1 MPRVPTPSPI
11 RLAAPVAK
19 VRKAAEQRLGAQAS
33 ANGDLVVG
41 DNPDGGPGI
50 SLALRFEP
58 DGDAGTIVDIEQRTE
73 TGAPFFGWF
82 IRPLLRLGARRS
94 SAYAIAM
101 LRSELEGGPEPAP
114 PKPFPELPP
123 VPFTAE
129 QTTLLATAAAAAAIV
144 AFASALF
151 GQFADPIS
159 KTFHA
164 GNLGTSAVF
173 AVTRVGAIVAL
184 PATAIADRRGRR
196 PLILVGIAASAAA
209 CLISGV
215 APNIAIFTAG
225 QILQRAAV
233 FTTATVAAIAVIEE
247 APEGAR
253 AYSLSMLALAGGLG
267 FSLSVVLLPLAD
279 IGNNGWRIP
288 FALGACTVLLIP
300 RISRK
305 LIETKR
311 YEAIA
316 ARADIARGRVREI
329 AHVAYRRRF
338 VLLGFA
344 AFLTSVFSAPS
355 SSLMNKYLTDVHG
368 FSNSSIAVFRT
379 ITTGIP
385 GLVGLILGGRLAE
398 QRGRRPIAAIGL
410 AIATATQMVFF
421 VTAGPVLWVM
431 AAASI
436 LAAGASGIAVGSLEV
451 ELFPTEVRSTSN
463 ALLVVIGVTGSVT
476 GLLIAGGLSNAM
488 GGIGR
493 SIALTG
499 IGALIAAIFVIPRL
513 PESGARALDD
523 VSPTEEYGPGS

>member
-11 RLAAPVAK
+11 RLAAPVARARA
-19 VRKAAEQRLGAQAS
+19 VAEQRLGAQTS
-33 ANGDLVVG
+33 ADGEFVIG

-50 SLALRFEP
+50 LLTLSLTA
-58 DGDAGTIVDIEQRTE
+58 DGDATTLVDIRDHVE
-73 TGAPFFGWF
+73 TGVPFFGWF

-94 SAYAIAM
+94 KAYTIAM
-101 LRSELEGGPEPAP
+101 LRAELEGAPEPAP
-114 PKPFPELPP
+114 PKPFPGLPP

-151 GQFADPIS
+151 GQYADPIS

-196 PLILVGIAASAAA
+196 PLILAGLVASAIA
-209 CLISGV
+209 CLISAV
-215 APNIAIFTAG
+215 APGLIIFTVG
-225 QILQRAAV
+225 QVLQRAAV
-233 FTTATVAAIAVIEE
+233 FTTGTVAAIAVIEE

-253 AYSLSMLALAGGLG
+253 AYALSMLALAGGLG

-279 IGNNGWRIP
+279 LGNGGWRIP
-288 FALGACTVLLIP
+288 FALGACTVILVP
-300 RISRK
+300 RIGRK

-311 YEAIA
+311 YSAVA
-316 ARADIARGRVREI
+316 ARTDVVRGRVREI

-368 FSNSSIAVFRT
+368 FSNSGIALFRT

-398 QRGRRPIAAIGL
+398 VRGRRPIAAIGL
-410 AIATATQMVFF
+410 AIATATQMIFF
-421 VTAGPVLWVM
+421 VAAGPVLWVM
-431 AAASI
+431 AAVSI

-476 GLLIAGGLSNAM
+476 GLLIAGALSDAL

-499 IGALIAAIFVIPRL
+499 IGALIAAAFVIPRL

-523 VSPTEEYGPGS
+523 VSPTEETQA

>member
-1 MPRVPTPSPI
+1 MPRVSSPALI
-11 RLAAPVAK
+11 RIAAPVDA
-19 VRKAAEQRLGAQAS
+19 VRKAAIEKLAAEPS
-33 ANGDLVVG
+33 ESNTLVVG
-41 DNPDGGPGI
+41 GGDGP
-50 SLALRFEP
+50 SVVLELHVEA
-58 DGDAGTIVDIEQRTE
+58 DGDGTSVVRITSDTQSGI
-73 TGAPFFGWF
+73 PFFGWF
-82 IRPLLRLGARRS
+82 ITPLLRSGARRS
-94 SAYAIAM
+94 RDYAIAV
-101 LRSELEGGPEPAP
+101 LRAALEGAPEPEP
-114 PKPFPELPP
+114 PKPFPGLPP
-123 VPFTAE
+123 VPFTPE
-129 QTTLLATAAAAAAIV
+129 QAVLLASAAAAAAIV

-164 GNLGTSAVF
+164 GDLGTSAVF
-173 AVTRVGAIVAL
+173 AVTRVGALVAL

-196 PLILVGIAASAAA
+196 PLILVGIVASAIS
-209 CLISGV
+209 CLISGI
-215 APNIAIFTAG
+215 APNLVIFTIG

-233 FTTATVAAIAVIEE
+233 FTTGTVAAVAVIEE

-279 IGNNGWRIP
+279 IGGSGWRIP
-288 FALGACTVLLIP
+288 FLVGAATVLLVP
-300 RISRK
+300 RIGRA
-305 LIETKR
+305 LMETRR
-311 YEAIA
+311 YEALA
-316 ARADIARGRVREI
+316 ARTEIARGRVREI
-329 AHVAYRRRF
+329 AHEAYRRRF

-368 FSNSSIAVFRT
+368 FSNSSIAVFRI

-398 QRGRRPIAAIGL
+398 ARGRRPIAAIGL

-421 VTAGPVLWVM
+421 LTAGPVLWVM
-431 AAASI
+431 AAVSI

-463 ALLVVIGVTGSVT
+463 AILVVIGVTGSVT
-476 GLLIAGGLSNAM
+476 GLLVAGALSDPF

-493 SIALTG
+493 AIALTG
-499 IGALIAAIFVIPRL
+499 VAALIAAIFVIPRL
-513 PESGARALDD
+513 PESGLQALDD
-523 VSPTEEYGPGS
+523 VSPTEGYGADS